1 MTLFVSVSASD
12 MVLAEMDGMYMK
24 MYRKTNR
31 SKLNW
36 RPSYMRYDQP
46 YSYMSVKRYSGDWL
60 QCQSLTQVDGYGPT
74 NGSGTIGKHPVLRL
88 SMTLTNYPTS
98 YRVPRSTEEE
108 DYSVRPLL

>member
-1 MTLFVSVSASD
+1 MTLFVLVSASD
-12 MVLAEMDGMYMK
+12 MVLAEMEGVYMK

-31 SKLNW
+31 LKLNW

-46 YSYMSVKRYSGDWL
+46 YSYMSVKGDWG

-74 NGSGTIGKHPVLRL
+74 NGSGTIGQHPVIRL
-88 SMTLTNYPTS
+88 SMTLTSYPTS

-108 DYSVRPLL
+108 DYSARPL